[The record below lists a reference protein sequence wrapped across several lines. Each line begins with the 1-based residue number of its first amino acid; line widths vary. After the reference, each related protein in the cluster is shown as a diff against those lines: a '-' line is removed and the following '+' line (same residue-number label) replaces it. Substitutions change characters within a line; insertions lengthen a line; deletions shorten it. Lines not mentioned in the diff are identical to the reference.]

1 MPDWIAQHE
10 PAGDREA
17 QEVGSGHKA
26 NLSPV
31 ESCET
36 SSLLISSLHLALF
49 SGCSAHGSGQISLER
64 RTPQRKTSLSPEG
77 RIHAQMAES
86 QLSQSTDTP
95 TPLRATV
102 RSRSRATSSSSIR
115 TALSIHSSPL
125 KVAAISSTSQPELS
139 QDYASAQIKHMI
151 GEAVPEL
158 QKTLSDLDLHAQEN
172 GRSSSN
178 SSRERTPRP
187 DRRENG
193 HGRPRTP
200 DAVLRPE
207 VAATPKRNPLGS
219 RRSTISASATTTSLN
234 LDTADPVTVSS
245 STEGASGML
254 TKSAGSRGSESAARS
269 RKSNVDS
276 SSTENGRS
284 DSAGSPERETER
296 SLQPAQTTRNGSRT
310 TGQGAVEQAQHHEP
324 CSPVEKHCK
333 SFLQK
338 MSSGTLTRKHDSG

>member
-1 MPDWIAQHE
+1 VIVKPK
-10 PAGDREA
+10 RSEA
-17 QEVGSGHKA
+17 DIRRTCP
-26 NLSPV
+26 LSNRV
-31 ESCET
+31 RHRR
-36 SSLLISSLHLALF
+36 LLISSLLSGVILGLF
-49 SGCSAHGSGQISLER
+49 SPLQSTYIPRR
-64 RTPQRKTSLSPEG
+64 RTLQRKTSLSYEG
-77 RIHAQMAES
+77 RIYAQMAES

-95 TPLRATV
+95 TPLRATAH
-102 RSRSRATSSSSIR
+102 SRSRATSSSSIR

-139 QDYASAQIKHMI
+139 QDYASAQIKHTS

-158 QKTLSDLDLHAQEN
+158 QKTLSDLDLHTQEN

-187 DRRENG
+187 DPRENG
-193 HGRPRTP
+193 HARTP
-200 DAVLRPE
+200 DAVFRPE

-234 LDTADPVTVSS
+234 LDTADPVTASS

-254 TKSAGSRGSESAARS
+254 SKSAGSRGSESAARS
-269 RKSNVDS
+269 RRRNVGS
-276 SSTENGRS
+276 SSAENGRG
-284 DSAGSPERETER
+284 DSAGSPERENER
-296 SLQPAQTTRNGSRT
+296 SLQSAQTTRNGSRT

-338 MSSGTLTRKHDSG
+338 MSSGTLTRKRDSG